1 MFLKPTAS
9 VPSTVQAESVPDD
22 GVPRTGVVKTGE
34 VSVLFVS
41 VCVLVAVSTLLG
53 VIIPD
58 KVVIFY
64 SGCVGQLTVQGK
76 PACAGT

>member
-1 MFLKPTAS
+1 
-9 VPSTVQAESVPDD
+9 
-22 GVPRTGVVKTGE
+22 
-34 VSVLFVS
+34 
-41 VCVLVAVSTLLG
+41 LVAVSTLLG